1 MKRIVGNLLAR
12 CQHGRQEEEYFVFLV
27 GGDLLYEQHIQG
39 LTEDEANCL
48 VRSDIDGPLGQ
59 GFFVAYF
66 IRTDMEDP
74 NIEQLKKFR
83 KEEEPLESQQSEK
96 KVISNPTTKHSH
108 KKVKTNRVKRVS
120 KVAL

>member
-1 MKRIVGNLLAR
+1 M
-12 CQHGRQEEEYFVFLV
+12 
-27 GGDLLYEQHIQG
+27 
-39 LTEDEANCL
+39 

-66 IRTDMEDP
+66 IRADMEDP

-96 KVISNPTTKHSH
+96 KVISNSTTKHSH

>member
-1 MKRIVGNLLAR
+1 
-12 CQHGRQEEEYFVFLV
+12 
-27 GGDLLYEQHIQG
+27 
-39 LTEDEANCL
+39 
-48 VRSDIDGPLGQ
+48 
-59 GFFVAYF
+59 
-66 IRTDMEDP
+66 MEDP

-120 KVAL
+120 KVALWFLWVLLFVLCVLNE